1 MFRNYFKIAIR
12 NIVRKKGFSF
22 INIIGLAIGI
32 TVFALIMIYVSGEL
46 SADKFHNNIDRI
58 YRVERQEKFGITSIP
73 LMTRIMEAIP
83 EIEKGTRLM
92 PYPGYLKRG
101 DNYTLE
107 RFVFVDSSFFEIFSF
122 EAVAGDLTTA
132 LDDKNSMIIKE
143 SYAKELFGEENPMG
157 KEIIFREESFTIT
170 AVLKDLDKKTQ
181 VQTSDLMGNF
191 LKLKDFGED
200 FENDW
205 WGNYVTYIML
215 PEGMQPNYLQDKLDA
230 FNTEMK
236 GIVHESYPNHWF
248 NPFKDLYFELGKY
261 DHSLHGNILTVK
273 MFLAAALLIIL
284 IACINFINLSTARAM
299 IRSREIGVRKV
310 LGANRKNLI
319 LQFLGESV
327 LLCVIAG
334 ILALVFIEIAYPYFS
349 DFFEMNARIHIAKNY
364 LFFVMGLFLVGLISG
379 IYPAFYLA
387 SGVTVEVL
395 RNEQTK
401 GSKGSVFRKILTV
414 FQFAL
419 SIILVAGTL
428 IVQKQLNYIQNKDW
442 GFNKDQV
449 ISFRQPSECWN
460 EKRETFKQEIDNITG
475 VKEASYTYTTPGRVI
490 LQWGYTDPDGV
501 VYNFRTIP
509 TDPSFINVFE
519 IPILMGENWNWEL
532 GQEQGVIVNK
542 AFVEMMGWEN
552 PLEETIWGDVPIKG
566 VMKNFVY
573 RTLHFEIEPLLLVY
587 DWEQTYNLSIKL
599 DGSNI
604 SSTISLIQEKY
615 NEYDEKDNFDY
626 YFLDDDFERYYRA
639 EIRFGQIFSFF
650 SILAILVACLGLFGL
665 ASFLTAQRTKEIG
678 VRKVLGASVSQ
689 IIKILSIDFAKW
701 VIIANIIACP
711 VCWCIM
717 NNWLNKFAFRTNIGI
732 LVFIISGLLAIL
744 IALITV
750 IFHTYRAASSNPVD
764 ALKYE

>member
-46 SADKFHNNIDRI
+46 SADKFHNNIDRV